1 MQVVSEPAASVRL
14 KRGTETDGATTEEKK
29 QTASQSFINAA
40 ADPGFHVVAAAQ
52 LLGPKLWVPLHAP
65 EFLVGYTPNS
75 PSDWLQTPTLSP
87 FRNGRID
94 LRKRSP
100 DIARRAEAATLT
112 SMGQL
117 SRAEAAK
124 SRL

>member
-1 MQVVSEPAASVRL
+1 MQVVSERAALSMRL

-65 EFLVGYTPNS
+65 EFLVGYTPNP
-75 PSDWLQTPTLSP
+75 PSDWLQTPDRLAKA
-87 FRNGRID
+87 F
-94 LRKRSP
+94 
-100 DIARRAEAATLT
+100 ARRYAARRSCNLDLDGPVVA
-112 SMGQL
+112 SGGCEIKAL
-117 SRAEAAK
+117 I
-124 SRL
+124 